1 MGTAEVL
8 LSPTMDGLAGAGA
21 ALLFG
26 VIFFAGCAWLWR
38 GHAGGAVVIGI
49 FAALELAF
57 IPMYPRDV
65 ATDWIT
71 QGLSGLLSAIA
82 LVGSAGVLVERRR
95 RRAVTVEAAA

>member
-38 GHAGGAVVIGI
+38 GM
-49 FAALELAF
+49 
-57 IPMYPRDV
+57 P
-65 ATDWIT
+65 
-71 QGLSGLLSAIA
+71 
-82 LVGSAGVLVERRR
+82 
-95 RRAVTVEAAA
+95 EAPS

>member
-26 VIFFAGCAWLWR
+26 AIFFAGCAWLWR
-38 GHAGGAVVIGI
+38 GNAGGAVVIGL

-57 IPMYPRDV
+57 VPTYPRNG
-65 ATDWIT
+65 TFDWIT
-71 QGLSGLLSAIA
+71 QGLSALISVIA
-82 LVGSAGVLVERRR
+82 LTGTIGALVERRR
-95 RRAVTVEAAA
+95 RRPVSAGAAA